1 MTYIKT
7 KLKRSINIEAII
19 TLHYFEYMK
28 NFEFKGE
35 SHNFWE
41 FLYVDKGTVAIR
53 ADDNWTTLNTGDII
67 FHQPNEFHAIKSIGK
82 DSPNLVVMSFT
93 SDSPAMSFFIQ
104 KSFTLSME
112 ERSIISK
119 IITEGRHTLATPM
132 HIPSIEQVQLR
143 EDAPFGSQQM
153 ILLYLELFL
162 ITLIREH
169 RENSATSDP
178 HTSSPEKESA
188 EHERINEILKYM
200 EFHIC
205 EKLTVKD
212 ICDAFSISRSAL
224 QSLFHEQ
231 LDCGV
236 IDYFNQMKIQRAK
249 DIICDGSMNL
259 TEIAYFLSY
268 SSLPYF
274 SKQFRIA
281 TGMSPS
287 AYASSVKGIT
297 DALRNGKERGR
308 EAE

>member
-1 MTYIKT
+1 
-7 KLKRSINIEAII
+7 
-19 TLHYFEYMK
+19 
-28 NFEFKGE
+28 
-35 SHNFWE
+35 
-41 FLYVDKGTVAIR
+41 
-53 ADDNWTTLNTGDII
+53 
-67 FHQPNEFHAIKSIGK
+67 
-82 DSPNLVVMSFT
+82 
-93 SDSPAMSFFIQ
+93 
-104 KSFTLSME
+104 
-112 ERSIISK
+112 
-119 IITEGRHTLATPM
+119 M

-169 RENSATSDP
+169 REASATSDP

-297 DALRNGKERGR
+297 DALRNGKERDR

>member
-1 MTYIKT
+1 MTYIRT
-7 KLKRSINIEAII
+7 KLKHSIDIDAII

-41 FLYVDKGTVAIR
+41 FLYVDKGTVAVR
-53 ADDNWTTLNTGDII
+53 ADDTWTTLNTGDVI

-93 SDSPAMSFFIQ
+93 SDSPAMSFFIR

-112 ERSIISK
+112 ERSMISK

-169 RENSATSDP
+169 KETSATSDP

-188 EHERINEILKYM
+188 EHERITEILKYM

-224 QSLFHEQ
+224 QALFHE
-231 LDCGV
+231 
-236 IDYFNQMKIQRAK
+236 
-249 DIICDGSMNL
+249 
-259 TEIAYFLSY
+259 
-268 SSLPYF
+268 
-274 SKQFRIA
+274 
-281 TGMSPS
+281 
-287 AYASSVKGIT
+287 
-297 DALRNGKERGR
+297 
-308 EAE
+308 

>member
-1 MTYIKT
+1 MTYVKT
-7 KLKRSINIEAII
+7 ILKHSIDIDAII

-41 FLYVDKGTVAIR
+41 FLYVDKGTVAVR
-53 ADDNWTTLNTGDII
+53 ADNSWTTLYTGDII

-82 DSPNLVVMSFT
+82 ESPNLIVMSFT
-93 SDSPAMSFFIQ
+93 TNSPAMSFFIR
-104 KSFTLSME
+104 KSFTLNME
-112 ERSIISK
+112 ERSMISK

-143 EDAPFGSQQM
+143 DDAPFGSQQM

-169 RENSATSDP
+169 KETSATPTP
-178 HTSSPEKESA
+178 HMSSPEKESA
-188 EHERINEILKYM
+188 AHERINEILKFM

-205 EKLTVKD
+205 ERLTVKD
-212 ICDAFSISRSAL
+212 ICNAFSISRSAL
-224 QSLFHEQ
+224 QALFHEQ
-231 LDCGV
+231 LGCGV

-297 DALRNGKERGR
+297 DALRNGKKRGPDNK
-308 EAE
+308 